1 MANNIIQLVIAAKNE
16 ASGTIKTVQQ
26 DLNKLNSIS
35 KSGTT
40 GGTGGTGLLAGYG
53 TPAAIL
59 AFGTAV
65 AFAAK
70 QASESAAQFERLKV
84 GTDSL
89 GQQYGLSAATIISS
103 IDSIT
108 QGTLSQSAILQQAN
122 QAMLLG
128 VADTAEEFETLA
140 KIAVDRGRKMG
151 IDMEK
156 AFSSIVLG
164 VGRLSPLI
172 LDNLG
177 IVIDADN
184 TYKAYAETIGK
195 TAATLTDMEKR
206 QALLARLTDEMSN
219 FDAGGVLDAA
229 SAWERLS
236 TAFTD
241 STVVVGDFINKSTPF
256 IAFINDL
263 ATNLQVNAL
272 TIFGNDEIDQL
283 KLINIQLAEAQK
295 AAKGV
300 EEALAK
306 PVGEPNAYAKFF
318 GLDVGGANDKFR
330 NGLLAQQE
338 EIGNRILELEAKKKA
353 ILDASVATVKDMT
366 AAEQALA
373 EAKSQQAADEANAA
387 IQQEKLNG
395 LMSDYGKQM
404 GLTKTEIAQM
414 TDGLL
419 ASEGSLA
426 GAIAK
431 AQQLTGALS
440 AAAAQAAAVSSA
452 MGGAFSSL
460 QSAAVEAYRNSG
472 YDPAI
477 IQSYNTQLG
486 YLENIERTLVESGVA
501 ERELAFYAAE
511 AGDIAKSSFDDYNKQ
526 FEAISKSGGG
536 AKQLTA
542 EFSSLKSI
550 VSGLFS
556 DMYSDIGGV
565 KMEDFMPREDAPNE
579 AARRIADVMVK
590 GFESPW
596 ASYFESEF
604 PILFKEYMGRSGGDI
619 KSAAGLLLKD
629 FQSGLRPELINVD
642 VIKELAKKAFRL
654 DQSTKSMIEQVS
666 RELAAELGISIEEA
680 TGYASGAAGGAG
692 LISKEAITKTNSEL
706 KFKPEFDMS
715 NTKNDLIS
723 AGKTAGLLDEAGQIL
738 IEAAVKITNVNIDTS
753 TLGVIGIPTV
763 PIVTGTPTTNAQK
776 VLDMIGTVSAP
787 VYLDYTK
794 INGSPTA
801 SENIVGLIGNVE
813 APVYLGIPTTTSIE
827 TWKQQIMS
835 QTGSV
840 GIPISVTAPALET
853 VGAAFAPVYWEI
865 HNTIVGS
872 MGFTG
877 SMIITKIGEALT
889 EQTTNIQ
896 LLGLNLGINMYQG
909 FAQYPLGA
917 VLAGE
922 LSRQVDEAQ
931 KSFENSGKNAGRKWG
946 EAFLGVVGENVP
958 IELLNILT
966 DLITPEVQA
975 RLASEGSR

>member
-16 ASGTIKTVQQ
+16 ASKVIKEVNK
-26 DLNKLNSIS
+26 DLSSMQKNTG
-35 KSGTT
+35 SG
-40 GGTGGTGLLAGYG
+40 GGVGGGSAGILGGFG
-53 TPAAIL
+53 TPAAI
-59 AFGTAV
+59 AATAIALGAV
-65 AFAAK
+65 TNEAAK
-70 QASESAAQFERLKV
+70 NAASFERLKA
-84 GTDSL
+84 GTNAL
-89 GQQYGLSAATIISS
+89 GQQFGLTSTSIISS
-103 IDSIT
+103 IDAIT
-108 QGTLSQSAILQQAN
+108 QGTLSQDAILKQAN

-177 IVIDADN
+177 VVIDADN

-195 TAATLTDMEKR
+195 TADALNDMEKR
-206 QALLARLTDEMSN
+206 QALLARLQAEMGD
-219 FDAGGVLDAA
+219 FDTSGVNDQL

-236 TAFTD
+236 AQFSD
-241 STVVVGDFINKSTPF
+241 LTVK
-256 IAFINDL
+256 
-263 ATNLQVNAL
+263 
-272 TIFGNDEIDQL
+272 FGNFANNSLGVSAAVGGIADSFGFLNDMIEKTSQRTSETDAIDALIQKHMILKNQVDSEIQAYKDMYGSFSKDAVGTTQQEAEWHAYILDLMQQRGAVATSIYKLQQL
-283 KLINIQLAEAQK
+283 MLGVGNEITQSEREAAEAT
-295 AAKGV
+295 AAQA
-300 EEALAK
+300 EEALKVAVAQERLNTLVAGLAK
-306 PVGEPNAYAKFF
+306 EYGFTKAETENWVT
-318 GLDVGGANDKFR
+318 
-330 NGLLAQQE
+330 
-338 EIGNRILELEAKKKA
+338 ELIRA
-353 ILDASVATVKDMT
+353 
-366 AAEQALA
+366 
-373 EAKSQQAADEANAA
+373 
-387 IQQEKLNG
+387 
-395 LMSDYGKQM
+395 
-404 GLTKTEIAQM
+404 
-414 TDGLL
+414 
-419 ASEGSLA
+419 EGSLDA
-426 GAIAK
+426 AISK
-431 AQQLTGALS
+431 AVTLTAQMNAAS
-440 AAAAQAAAVSSA
+440 AAASAISSA
-452 MGGAFSSL
+452 MGGAFSAL
-460 QSAAVEAYRNSG
+460 ESAAVQAYKNTGGAQEVVDMYAQQRAALNDQLIIANELNLTSEKLPFFVADATMNATGYFDAINEAATATTKAS
-472 YDPAI
+472 
-477 IQSYNTQLG
+477 
-486 YLENIERTLVESGVA
+486 
-501 ERELAFYAAE
+501 
-511 AGDIAKSSFDDYNKQ
+511 
-526 FEAISKSGGG
+526 GG
-536 AKQLTA
+536 AKSLTA
-542 EFSSLKSI
+542 EFSNLKSI

-596 ASYFESEF
+596 ASYFQSEF
-604 PILFKEYMGRSGGDI
+604 PDLFTEYMGKSGGDI
-619 KSAAGLLLKD
+619 KNAAGLLLKD
-629 FQSGLRPELINVD
+629 FQSGLHPELINVD

-654 DQSTKSMIEQVS
+654 DQSTKSMIDQVS

-801 SENIVGLIGNVE
+801 SENIVGIIGRIE
-813 APVYLGIPTTTSIE
+813 APVYLGIPTTNSIE

-853 VGAAFAPVYWEI
+853 VGATFAPVYWEI

-946 EAFLGVVGENVP
+946 EAFLNVVGENVP